1 MQNAVLGFAAQ
12 QAPWTWVPRPTVWLL
27 VAGVSLLYWYAIAR
41 IGPRATTTGE
51 AIVTRAQ
58 VAWFVAAMVVLWLA
72 SDWPLH
78 DIGENYLY
86 SAHMAQHLLLSLV
99 FPPMAWLATPTWLA
113 RMVVGSGRGYRMVR
127 RLARPLVA
135 TLIFNAVVVLQHWPV
150 VVNTSVESGPFHYGV
165 HLVVVLTSMLM
176 WLPVAGPL
184 PELRP
189 PLALQMIYLFGQSII
204 PTVPTGFLVFAEST
218 VYRAYD
224 VPYRLWGLSTTY
236 DQQLAGA
243 LMKVAGGT
251 YLWVVIAV
259 LFVGFATRHVDDDRA
274 SGATLDR
281 RAPTPAR
288 PRVGAAATP
297 ISPNGP
303 SGTPQSVT
311 TRRPWTPS
319 DDGDDRAL
327 GATVLPS
334 RREDHEVDGPV
345 RPGS

>member
-1 MQNAVLGFAAQ
+1 MTGAMQDAVAGFAAQ
-12 QAPWTWVPRPTVWLL
+12 QAPWRWVPRPTVWLL
-27 VAGVSLLYWYAIAR
+27 VAGLSLLYWYANTR

-51 AIVTRAQ
+51 AIVSRAQ
-58 VAWFVAAMVVLWLA
+58 IAWFVAAMVVLWLA

-113 RMVVGSGRGYRMVR
+113 RMVVGSGRGYRTLR

-135 TLIFNAVVVLQHWPV
+135 ALIFNAVVVLQHWPA
-150 VVNTSVESGPFHYGV
+150 VVNTSVESGPFHFSV

-189 PLALQMIYLFGQSII
+189 SLAVQMIYLFGQSII

-251 YLWVVIAV
+251 YLWVVIAI
-259 LFVGFATRHVDDDRA
+259 LFVRFATRHVDDDRA

-281 RAPTPAR
+281 RAPTSAR
-288 PRVGAAATP
+288 PRVGATATS
-297 ISPNGP
+297 ISPNN
-303 SGTPQSVT
+303 
-311 TRRPWTPS
+311 
-319 DDGDDRAL
+319 A
-327 GATVLPS
+327 A
-334 RREDHEVDGPV
+334 VDV
-345 RPGS
+345 DQ